1 MFFFLF
7 FFLKKA
13 LSFSLGGSSTTST
26 CARGHSARQVV
37 WFIVLYIPL
46 SIICPSTVFCFPDRW
61 VNARVDLLFTFYQ
74 HFLQAFSSARQRCCP
89 PSSESF
95 FVSER
100 DDDVAS
106 MDRHAVSWKPPIRS
120 LAWLAARSAWGTVCS
135 AGPMERA
142 ERSRCWRRRR
152 HARALLVVKKRRQ
165 GGTCSLLLAGCDG
178 SDDN

>member
-1 MFFFLF
+1 MFFFF
-7 FFLKKA
+7 FKKA
-13 LSFSLGGSSTTST
+13 LFLSLGGSSTTST

-37 WFIVLYIPL
+37 SFIVLYIYLSQCYL
-46 SIICPSTVFCFPDRW
+46 SIYSFFPSHRW